1 MKRIW
6 KTTTPLR
13 KASRK
18 DQGVSPVIAT
28 ILMVAITVVLAAVLY
43 VMVMG
48 INPPNPDVTAGVW
61 NETTA
66 TSETSGTIVF
76 GPFAD
81 DMKPTNLKIFVKAN
95 DTMIGAI
102 TWGLDNDPSSVK
114 WADGPD
120 GATVLYQD
128 YQPNG
133 GQINSGDYLELDGL
147 LPGTKYSFE
156 ALNYNSGNIISMS
169 GDADFN
175 TP

>member
-6 KTTTPLR
+6 KEN
-13 KASRK
+13 
-18 DQGVSPVIAT
+18 QGVSPVIAT

-48 INPPNPDVTAGVW
+48 INPPDPDITAGVW
-61 NETTA
+61 NDMAA

-95 DTMIGAI
+95 DTMVGEIG
-102 TWGLDNDPSSVK
+102 WGLDTDPASVK
-114 WADGPD
+114 WTDGPV
-120 GATVLYQD
+120 GATVIYQD

-133 GQINSGDYLELDGL
+133 GQINSGDYLEFHGL
-147 LPGTKYSFE
+147 SPDTKYSFE
-156 ALNYNSGNIISMS
+156 ALNSNSGSIISMS
-169 GDADFN
+169 GDEDFI